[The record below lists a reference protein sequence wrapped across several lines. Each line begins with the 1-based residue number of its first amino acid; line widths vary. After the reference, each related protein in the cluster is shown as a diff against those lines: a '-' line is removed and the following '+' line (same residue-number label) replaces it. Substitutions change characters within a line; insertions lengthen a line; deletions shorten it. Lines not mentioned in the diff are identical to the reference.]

1 MRYFVWQEDVP
12 MPIANQ
18 PEEGY
23 TLTEAV
29 ARYNREI
36 NTLMRLFPNRTRK
49 EIESGYTIRTE
60 QRINKRTRK
69 VTGGEVVL

>member
-23 TLTEAV
+23 TLSQAV

-36 NTLMRLFPNRTRK
+36 NSLMKLFPNTTRK

-60 QRINKRTRK
+60 LRIDKKIRK